1 MKEDQTEFRVEV
13 EGPPLAVDQFEH
25 LLNKLK
31 GEGERSGVDVT
42 VERVNTTE
50 ADDAPEF
57 D

>member
-1 MKEDQTEFRVEV
+1 MKKDTQEFRVTV
-13 EGPPLAVDQFEH
+13 TGPPLAVDQFEH

-42 VERVNTTE
+42 VERINTTE